1 MAVPPETD
9 TPQINMSPSQPQVDF
24 SASGGLR
31 ARILIVDDSYMV
43 AEMLSNFLGKQ
54 GCTIS
59 YALDGSAALDQVRQ
73 SPPDL
78 IIADWVMPNL
88 DGLEL
93 CRQLRQSP
101 EYAWVYYIIMTAR
114 EGNDN
119 MERALEAGADEF
131 LSKPFQ
137 AAELMTRVRAGLR
150 IVEVRR
156 RRQLKAVQ
164 PALNQAEPLIGTRQ
178 NLVSKLPQCIAYS
191 RSQVEPLSLFILRLV
206 NLASL
211 SRELSPDQKKTLLN
225 QFTQRLIGNLREGDD
240 LFRYDEGQFI
250 VILSGTTLP
259 AAQIAAERCCLR
271 MVQEPFVLQGQI
283 LEIQIQFGTATLEA
297 SDDPQGMALLRRA
310 AQGLRDSKHQANA
323 TLSSPAAQPIET
335 VPKSADS
342 AMPLEDRVRA
352 LEAENL
358 ELRMRVSSLS
368 KLEVENKHLKQRL
381 QQVMTQLKQLQ
392 A

>member
-9 TPQINMSPSQPQVDF
+9 TPHVDMSPTQPQVDLP
-24 SASGGLR
+24 APGGLR

-54 GCTIS
+54 GCAIS

-156 RRQLKAVQ
+156 RRQLKSFQ
-164 PALNQAEPLIGTRQ
+164 PALNPSEPVIGTRQ

-206 NLASL
+206 NLAPL
-211 SRELSPDQKKTLLN
+211 SRGLSPDLKKTLLS
-225 QFTQRLIGNLREGDD
+225 QFTQRLMGNLREGDD

-283 LEIQIQFGTATLEA
+283 LEIQIQYGTATLEA

-323 TLSSPAAQPIET
+323 TLSSPAAQPMEPVAADT
-335 VPKSADS
+335 ESSASQD
-342 AMPLEDRVRA
+342 DRVRI

-368 KLEVENKHLKQRL
+368 KLEVENKQLKQRL
-381 QQVMTQLKQLQ
+381 QQVMMQLKQLQ
-392 A
+392 S

>member
-9 TPQINMSPSQPQVDF
+9 TPQVDMLPSQPQVDF
-24 SASGGLR
+24 SGAGGLR

-43 AEMLSNFLGKQ
+43 AEMLSNFLGKH

-164 PALNQAEPLIGTRQ
+164 PALSQAEPLIGTRQ
-178 NLVSKLPQCIAYS
+178 NLVNKLPQCIAYS

-206 NLASL
+206 NLAPL
-211 SRELSPDQKKTLLN
+211 SRGLAPDQKKTLLN
-225 QFTQRLIGNLREGDD
+225 QFTQRLMGNLREGDD

-335 VPKSADS
+335 VPTA
-342 AMPLEDRVRA
+342 AAPTPPLEDRVRT

-368 KLEVENKHLKQRL
+368 KLEVENKQLKQRL

-392 A
+392 S